1 MANTGC
7 YRISGSPNIHNYYS
21 NGNATTDYY
30 AGDLVL
36 MNTDGRLAV
45 AATGAASTTAG
56 VLGIALK
63 RAVADYTTDIPVDVI
78 VPDGSEFVMVYAGT
92 TSETLKGTSAVVTF
106 TAGSQQVSTTAG
118 TDDVYILDL
127 DPRDG
132 TGKANGRVIVKFV
145 ATHLQANCDV

>member
-7 YRISGSPNIHNYYS
+7 IRISGSPNIHEYYS

-36 MNTDGRLAV
+36 LDTSGRLNV

-56 VLGIALK
+56 IFGIAMK
-63 RAVADYTTDIPVDVI
+63 RAVADSTTSIPVDVI
-78 VPDGSEFVMVYAGT
+78 YDDGSEFVMVYAGT
-92 TSETLKGTSAVVTF
+92 TSETLKGTSAVITF

-118 TDDVYILDL
+118 TDDAYIIDL

-132 TGKANGRVIVKFV
+132 ALASGRVIVKFV
-145 ATHLQANCDV
+145 STHLQTHSDI

>member
-7 YRISGSPNIHNYYS
+7 IRITGNPNRHDYYS

-36 MNTDGRLAV
+36 LDSNGRLAV
-45 AATGAASTTAG
+45 AATGTASSSAG
-56 VLGIALK
+56 VFGIALK
-63 RAVADYTTDIPVDVI
+63 RAVANSTELIPVDVI
-78 VPDGSEFVMVYAGT
+78 YDDDSEFVMVYAGT

-118 TDDVYILDL
+118 TDDVYIVDL

-132 TGKANGRVIVKFV
+132 AKANGRVVVKFV
-145 ATHLQANCDV
+145 HTHLQTCCDV